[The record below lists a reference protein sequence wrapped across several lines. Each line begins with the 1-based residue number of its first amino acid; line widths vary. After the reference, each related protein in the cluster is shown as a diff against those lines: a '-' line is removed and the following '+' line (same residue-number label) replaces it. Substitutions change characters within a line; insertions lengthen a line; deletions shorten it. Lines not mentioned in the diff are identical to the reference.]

1 MAGLFKGISLA
12 GADFGETN
20 LPGVFGTHYTYPIQS
35 EVDYYQSKGM
45 NIIRLPFRWERLQRT
60 LNQPFDSTE
69 FARFDEFVTQTT
81 AKNMYVLLDPHNY
94 ARYHGNLIG
103 SSQVP
108 NSAFVDFWTRL
119 ANQYKDNPRVIFGLM
134 NEPHTMPTEQ
144 WISAANAAAAAIRNT
159 GATNLITVPGN
170 AWTGAHSWSQ
180 SWYGTPNATAL
191 LDFVDPGNNFAVEVH
206 QYFDSDFSGT
216 APECPTTDATQVLSG
231 FTSWLATH
239 NLRGFLGEFSGANNN
254 NCRLAITS
262 ALQYIENNNQYWV
275 GWTWW
280 AGGPWW
286 TWETNILVI
295 EPTASGVEAPQMSW
309 LDPFLP

>member
-1 MAGLFKGISLA
+1 MLKGVSLSSA
-12 GADFGETN
+12 EFGENN
-20 LPGVFGTHYTYPIQS
+20 LPGIYETDYIYPNQS

-45 NIIRLPFRWERLQRT
+45 SIIRLPFRWERLQRT

-69 FARFDEFVTQTT
+69 FARLDQFVTQTT

-108 NSAFVDFWTRL
+108 NSAFADFWSRL
-119 ANQYKDNPRVIFGLM
+119 ADIYKGNSRVIFGLM

-170 AWTGAHSWSQ
+170 AWTGAHSWTQ
-180 SWYGTPNATAL
+180 TWYGTANASAL
-191 LDFVDPGNNFAVEVH
+191 LNFVDPGNNFVVEVH
-206 QYFDSDFSGT
+206 QYFDSQYSGT
-216 APECPTTDATQVLSG
+216 EQTCVVANASQVLSE
-231 FTSWLATH
+231 FTSWLAAN
-239 NLRGFLGEFSGANNN
+239 NLRGFLGEFGGAPNSA
-254 NCRLAITS
+254 CQTS
-262 ALQYIENNNQYWV
+262 VQSTLQYIENNDQYWI

-286 TWETNILVI
+286 NWESYFLAI
-295 EPTASGVEAPQMSW
+295 EPTADGREAPQMPW
-309 LDPFLP
+309 LEQFLP

>member
-1 MAGLFKGISLA
+1 
-12 GADFGETN
+12 
-20 LPGVFGTHYTYPIQS
+20 
-35 EVDYYQSKGM
+35 
-45 NIIRLPFRWERLQRT
+45 
-60 LNQPFDSTE
+60 
-69 FARFDEFVTQTT
+69 
-81 AKNMYVLLDPHNY
+81 VLLDPHNY

-108 NSAFVDFWTRL
+108 NSAFADFWSRL
-119 ANQYKDNPRVIFGLM
+119 ANQYKGNPRVIFGLM

-144 WISAANAAAAAIRNT
+144 WISAANAAAAAIRNA

-170 AWTGAHSWSQ
+170 AWTGAHSWNQ

-191 LDFVDPGNNFAVEVH
+191 LNFVDPGNNFAVEVH

-216 APECPTTDATQVLSG
+216 QAACSITDATQVLSG

-239 NLRGFLGEFSGANNN
+239 NLRGFLGEFAGGNNS
-254 NCRLAITS
+254 NCRLVITS
-262 ALQYIENNNQYWV
+262 ALQYMENNSQYWL

-295 EPTASGVEAPQMSW
+295 EPTADGREAPQMLW